1 MKKLLIFVYG
11 IVSYLIFFACFLY
24 LIGFLSN
31 WLVPKSIDS
40 GEAGSITGPLTGPLW
55 PAFLVNLG
63 LMALFGLQ
71 HSIMARPGFKA
82 WWTRIVPK
90 AAERS
95 TYVLLSSL
103 LLILLY
109 WQWRPLPTVLWQVD
123 HWLGQAFFALL
134 MGVGVGLILVS
145 SFLINHFELFGLQQV
160 YQNLRSAKP
169 APAHFGTPWLYQLV
183 RHPLHLGT
191 TTVLWATP
199 TMTAGHLLFAVVMT
213 IYIVIGIYYEERDL
227 VRHFGDTY
235 REYQQKTPML
245 LPSPR
250 RAADQRKA
258 QPATAGD

>member
-1 MKKLLIFVYG
+1 MKKILIFVYG
-11 IVSYLIFFACFLY
+11 VVSYLIFFACFLY

-31 WLVPKSIDS
+31 WLVPKGIDS
-40 GEAGSITGPLTGPLW
+40 GETGPVL
-55 PAFLVNLG
+55 PAVLINLG

-71 HSIMARPGFKA
+71 HSIMARLGFKA

-95 TYVLLSSL
+95 TYVLMSSV

-109 WQWRPLPTVLWQVD
+109 WQWRPFPTVLWQVD
-123 HWLGQAFFALL
+123 PWRGQGVFWAL
-134 MGVGVGLILVS
+134 MGVGVGLILIS

-160 YQNLRSAKP
+160 YLHLRSAKP
-169 APAHFGTPWLYQLV
+169 TPIHFETPWLYRLV

-199 TMTAGHLLFAVVMT
+199 TMTVGHLFFAVVMT

-227 VRHFGDTY
+227 VRHFGSTY
-235 REYQQKTPML
+235 REYQEQTPML
-245 LPSPR
+245 VPGPR
-250 RAADQRKA
+250 RRTAQRSR
-258 QPATAGD
+258 QPVTAGD

>member
-11 IVSYLIFFACFLY
+11 VVSYLIFFACFLY

-40 GEAGSITGPLTGPLW
+40 GEPGSITGPIL
-55 PAFLVNLG
+55 PALLVNLG

-109 WQWRPLPTVLWQVD
+109 WQWRPFPTELWQVD
-123 HWLGQAFFALL
+123 HWLGQAIFWVL
-134 MGVGVGLILVS
+134 MGVGVSLILIS
-145 SFLINHFELFGLQQV
+145 SFLINHFELFGLQPV
-160 YQNLRSAKP
+160 YLHLRSAKP
-169 APAHFGTPWLYQLV
+169 APIHFGTPLLYRLV

-191 TTVLWATP
+191 TIVLWATP
-199 TMTAGHLLFAVVMT
+199 TMTVGHLLFAVVMT
-213 IYIVIGIYYEERDL
+213 IYIVIGIHYEERDL

-235 REYQQKTPML
+235 REYQRKTPML
-245 LPSPR
+245 APGLRR
-250 RAADQRKA
+250 RAEQRNP
-258 QPATAGD
+258 QPAVAGD